1 MAAGSSDPWK
11 ISGEERAKHDAQFFQ
26 LKPVNGF
33 ITGAQARDFFMQSG
47 LSTQVLGQIWSL
59 ADMNGDGKMDKL
71 EFSVAMH
78 LIKKKLQGYELPKV
92 LPASLKAA
100 PSPVMGSFGLQ
111 AGPIPMG
118 QQVVMGMAPA
128 MNPPMG
134 MVPMSTALMPQASL
148 GTATITT
155 GAVGM
160 PLMANGISPA
170 IAPMGAP
177 VAVIPQGGSIWA
189 MPHASKLK
197 YTQLFNT
204 HDRNK
209 RGFLTGVEARSILMQ
224 TGLPQQLLAQIW
236 TLSDVD
242 NDGKLTCD
250 EFCIAMHLSDLARLG
265 RALPPKLP
273 AELIPSRGRSGSFGT
288 PAGVT
293 MPLPPGGQQKDSF
306 GDLLGGFGMA
316 QPAQPPVQPVAV
328 DDKAVEEIAPV
339 TFEDKRKENF
349 DKGQAELERRRA
361 LLQEQLKQEE
371 NARLEKER
379 REAEKR
385 ERIRQEQEARRQE
398 ELQRQL
404 ERQRKMEQEREEQRR
419 KMMEQREQARR
430 ELERQ
435 RQMEWERQR
444 KEQLMA
450 EKQREYEQ
458 LAILKSQ
465 STNLKCELESLDG
478 KKSELAA
485 KITQVRSGV
494 TDLTTSIEGMRVQ
507 RDQTLTDIDRFEKEM
522 QELSQRLTR
531 LAGEKDQ
538 LNLQLQTQQNIPLSD
553 THRTVMH
560 SVELKRT
567 NVQKLRRELEQL
579 EQETETHLVD
589 IDSDNV
595 QLKSLSG
602 LVEQLEREIPM
613 LQQRQQEARALK
625 QQQEADSKAKERQ
638 NQEQL
643 KKEIDI
649 KRKKVKEAVPSS
661 AGKQDAWF
669 DFNSTSAASG
679 ASHKTEVESN
689 AWSSAFSK
697 PSAAATGASKDI
709 WGSSDPFASQDLSA
723 GSLGS
728 MPKTKCKVL
737 FAFEARS
744 DDELSINPGDDV
756 WVLDDQGEVVPGMEE
771 WYKGERG
778 GRHGWFP
785 KAYVEKLNESAS
797 LFSSQPS
804 TSDLFGSAFQPVLS
818 SSQTAVTP
826 VGGGDGLTTSAFEP
840 QVSDSFQPTPGESK
854 KAPEGLKAL
863 AIYQWKARQD
873 NHLSFNKDDVV
884 AIMEQEDMWW
894 MGEMNGKV
902 GWFPKA
908 YVKLLESEKP
918 LSSSETPSP
927 MGTLERNGSARDSPA
942 LEKKGE
948 YYVAMYSYSTEEPS
962 DLAFG
967 EGDMILVTHK
977 DGDWWTGTLGDKSGI
992 FPANYVKKVEIQ
1004 GSLVDTPADSKVTE
1018 PGQKSVKK
1026 PEIAMVIAPY
1036 TATGSGQL
1044 TLEPGN
1050 LIQVR
1055 QKSPR
1060 GWWEGELQARGQRKK
1075 IGWFPANYVKLLG
1088 SSSSARSTPD
1098 PNLSLSL
1105 QASGSRS
1112 NSPLPQPQ
1120 PQSQPP
1126 PLTPQTPQTPQ
1137 ASQPP
1142 QTPSS
1147 QQTPAAEQVVAL
1159 YAYAA
1164 QNEDELT
1171 FAKDAVI
1178 TVISRDNDDWWHGEV
1193 DGQTGLFP
1201 SNYVTPL
1208 NTEKSWLSDA
1218 VQGNLSGIEKQR
1230 QNYIQELITTEESY
1244 NADMSIVIEAFCK
1257 PLVEAKVLSAQDAEK
1272 IFVNWNELIIC
1283 NKKLLQSLRVR
1294 KKMCGKGKVILMI
1307 GDILCENLPHMT
1319 QYVRFC
1325 SCQLSAA
1332 ALLQRKTET
1341 NPEFVEEHKKCV
1353 ANPATKGMPLS
1364 SFLLKPMQR
1373 ITKYPLIIKEILK
1386 YTPEDHPDYGNVVE
1400 ALMRAEELCNQV
1412 NEGVRQ
1418 KENSD
1423 RLEWIQRHVHC
1434 DGIAEN
1440 IIFNSVTNCLGPR
1453 KLVHTGIVYKV
1464 KSNKELLG
1472 ILFNDFLLFT
1482 VASRRLGPSYAAS
1495 HIFDS
1500 NMQLKMYKAPVV
1512 LNEVLVKKPVEADAD
1527 PSHFQISHIDRVYH
1541 LKAPNET
1548 ERDLWIK
1555 NIDMLSRQFL
1565 DTERKKRERQH
1576 SVKLKP
1582 VGRLLVIIEEGIKL
1596 HSASESGKSDPY
1608 CEVSMGTQEHRTRV
1622 VPGTLNP
1629 KWNSSM
1635 QFTIRD
1641 LNQDVLCITVY
1652 DRDIY
1657 SPNDFLG
1664 RTEVRVSEV
1673 QEEARIKKGPITKRL
1688 ILHEV
1693 ETGEVVVK
1701 LDLQLYD

>member
-1 MAAGSSDPWK
+1 MLAGRLSEDDPAEETLIATPLKKHHLNQNCCKNFNITMAAGSSDPWK

-47 LSTQVLGQIWSL
+47 LSTQVLGQIWQELSFSYRSL

-177 VAVIPQGGSIWA
+177 VAVIPQG
-189 MPHASKLK
+189 
-197 YTQLFNT
+197 
-204 HDRNK
+204 
-209 RGFLTGVEARSILMQ
+209 
-224 TGLPQQLLAQIW
+224 

-649 KRKKVKEAVPSS
+649 KRK
-661 AGKQDAWF
+661 
-669 DFNSTSAASG
+669 N
-679 ASHKTEVESN
+679 HKTEVESN

-723 GSLGS
+723 AN
-728 MPKTKCKVL
+728 M
-737 FAFEARS
+737 FQ
-744 DDELSINPGDDV
+744 
-756 WVLDDQGEVVPGMEE
+756 VLDDQGEVVPGMEE

-918 LSSSETPSP
+918 LSSCVEKSLCHSSETPSP

-942 LEKKGE
+942 LEKKGGKLNERYCLLAITFDHPVE

-1004 GSLVDTPADSKVTE
+1004 VNNPFLLEIIKSCYVCKTMIKRGLSDFVRSRIDSVFFGQSDLIFDSLMGTPPSTNEGLLEHNTASS
-1018 PGQKSVKK
+1018 GHGLCAFAS
-1026 PEIAMVIAPY
+1026 EIAMVIAPY

-1060 GWWEGELQARGQRKK
+1060 GWWEGELQ
-1075 IGWFPANYVKLLG
+1075 
-1088 SSSSARSTPD
+1088 
-1098 PNLSLSL
+1098 

-1657 SPNDFLG
+1657 SPNGILTLARKKKNNNSDGGVLADFLG